1 MPTVCFLMET
11 RLDKTGFEKYCRE
24 VKFANKLIV
33 KKHDS
38 GGGLALLWQKD
49 VALYV
54 INFTENHILVK
65 VVEKDGFSWYLTCFY
80 RWPDSSQ
87 KFKSWALLSH
97 LSLFV
102 DGPWLCIGDFDAI
115 LHSA

>member
-49 VALYV
+49 VALDV
-54 INFTENHILVK
+54 LILLRII
-65 VVEKDGFSWYLTCFY
+65 SW
-80 RWPDSSQ
+80 
-87 KFKSWALLSH
+87 
-97 LSLFV
+97 
-102 DGPWLCIGDFDAI
+102 
-115 LHSA
+115 